1 MRLTTRPIDH
11 WPGGMMTPSH
21 RRVPSPFT
29 ASWGTT
35 VEILDRELRHL
46 AARNPVLM
54 VDVPASDFRIDG
66 DLRTNARRQSPAI
79 IVAFGSKHGPLKYA
93 CDRFTKWEDNVRA
106 VALGLE
112 ALRKVE
118 RYGIGSRGEQYTGW
132 KALPPGLA
140 MGAKMDRDEA
150 WRVLCDLGTGD
161 EGYRRLDNPRREDID
176 DLYRMAAKL
185 HHPDAGGDADL
196 MARANEAR
204 NVLLEEG

>member
-1 MRLTTRPIDH
+1 
-11 WPGGMMTPSH
+11 
-21 RRVPSPFT
+21 
-29 ASWGTT
+29 
-35 VEILDRELRHL
+35 
-46 AARNPVLM
+46 
-54 VDVPASDFRIDG
+54 
-66 DLRTNARRQSPAI
+66 
-79 IVAFGSKHGPLKYA
+79 
-93 CDRFTKWEDNVRA
+93 
-106 VALGLE
+106 
-112 ALRKVE
+112 
-118 RYGIGSRGEQYTGW
+118 
-132 KALPPGLA
+132 